1 MTGEIGPS
9 VYNQIVKENVT
20 GNVKTIIPNV
30 VLSVFVR
37 EEIVAC
43 VQVQFMF
50 LNSRFKVTFI
60 FSLFY
65 AVVHIVRCCL

>member
-1 MTGEIGPS
+1 VTGEIGPS

-20 GNVKTIIPNV
+20 GNVKTIIPTV

-50 LNSRFKVTFI
+50 LNS
-60 FSLFY
+60 
-65 AVVHIVRCCL
+65 